1 MKSLS
6 EEFKKLNDN
15 KLNLS
20 TEELEKFTKVQNDL
34 VKLMP
39 DIVASY
45 IDTPIGMVGVL
56 LTSLYVFMNYKSV
69 LGVVFLFV
77 AYEIVR
83 RSARVNNRVPMMLH
97 TPSQAKKDTEL
108 AAMNPVAPT
117 SLEEDLVEQMA
128 PVGKSSLISYTMS
141 EYKPVSTDIHNASSI

>member
-1 MKSLS
+1 MLVL
-6 EEFKKLNDN
+6 FVIYLVLDIYPP
-15 KLNLS
+15 
-20 TEELEKFTKVQNDL
+20 ELL
-34 VKLMP
+34 
-39 DIVASY
+39 ASY
-45 IDTPIGMVGVL
+45 IDTSLGMVGIL
-56 LTSLYVFMNYKSV
+56 LTTLYVFMNFNPI

-97 TPSQAKKDTEL
+97 TPSQAKKDAEL
-108 AAMNPVAPT
+108 AAMNPVASS
-117 SLEEDLVEQMA
+117 SLEEDVVHQMA